1 MNRVIILAACSAAL
15 LIGAATAQAATK
27 NGITPTSP
35 KAGSTV
41 PVGTTPTF
49 KGKVQGKGSLWIHVC
64 KKNKKNGE
72 GIICHKAMIDQAKKK
87 DGRFKLKAQF
97 FDFPAF
103 WLNTP
108 GTYYWQAHRISCEG
122 NINDCRQEGP
132 TVKFKVG

>member
-15 LIGAATAQAATK
+15 IMGAATAQAATK

-64 KKNKKNGE
+64 KKNKKNGD
-72 GIICHKAMIDQAKKK
+72 GILCHKAMIGEAKKK

-97 FDFPAF
+97 YDFPAF
-103 WLNTP
+103 WLNSP

-122 NINDCRQEGP
+122 NINDCRLEGP

>member
-15 LIGAATAQAATK
+15 FIGASAAQAATK
-27 NGITPTSP
+27 NGITPTAP

-41 PVGTTPTF
+41 PVGTAPTF
-49 KGKVQGKGSLWIHVC
+49 KGKVRGGGSLWIHVC
-64 KKNKKNGE
+64 KKNKKNGD
-72 GIICHKAMIDQAKKK
+72 GILCRKAMIDQAKKK

-103 WLNTP
+103 WLNTS
-108 GTYYWQAHRISCEG
+108 GTYYWQAHRIACEG
-122 NINDCRQEGP
+122 DLDDCRLEGP